1 MKKLFSL
8 GLMLVATFT
17 LTNCA
22 KELVG
27 PEQEPQKE
35 GVPFEIVASTKVDS
49 KTTNDGVETN
59 WEANDAIN
67 VWHAPAGES
76 AYKSEGEFSISA
88 ENLDA
93 QKFTGT
99 ISNELSS
106 TNDWYVLYPY
116 SEYKTDPTSS
126 NSGFTYIGHKELVQ
140 NGYDNTAHL
149 SDNKCPLYGIQK
161 NVDGAVFPEIT
172 MQHLTSVV
180 ALNIT
185 NTLEEPLTITSASI
199 TAEEEIVGSFKI
211 DITGNEVSYEPSSA
225 NVVAGVTV
233 SNGTALAKG
242 ESAKVYI
249 IVKPFTVATGKEL
262 TITVNDCVKTVE
274 MTKDVVFSAG
284 TIKTIPFKYDY
295 VFESESFVLAE
306 SISVGDEIIFVSGNA
321 GTVSVMGA
329 QASNNR
335 SAVTD
340 VNVSNSMIVSTED
353 MAVFTVG
360 AGETAPAYFTFYD
373 SSAKGYLYAASSGNN
388 YLRTQSTVDVNAE
401 WEVIWTAGVL
411 SVVAT
416 GSSNRN
422 ILRYNSANDLF
433 SCYKKNQDNSLP
445 QNDIY
450 IFKKSSAT
458 AVSATPTETE
468 LSYEAG
474 SSSFSYMVA
483 NASGAT
489 SVSSD
494 DVTIT
499 SHDEVNQTVEFS
511 YTKND
516 TGADKEL
523 VITITNNNVSCELT
537 IVQKPAPTK
546 LVMSDVTATPSSNS
560 ISYAWGAVAGATS
573 YQVKVGADGEWETVK
588 SPYTLAGLEPAT
600 EYTVSFKAIGDG
612 GLSYLDSEPKEV
624 VAETTEESGEV
635 WTLVSPKDAIVEG
648 TYVLVASTSTLTGA
662 LVSTNGSSSSPS
674 YITTISVLND
684 NLTGVTDA
692 MKFDLT
698 KVEGGYKLAAFDQTT
713 NYLYTT
719 NSNAGV
725 RVGTN
730 VNNVWT
736 ITAHESNADAFCF
749 KCNATSRYLGV
760 YNNLDWR
767 CYTTYNA
774 SNYTNDK
781 GSSQIYLYK
790 LSE

>member
-1 MKKLFSL
+1 
-8 GLMLVATFT
+8 MLAATFT

-67 VWHAPAGES
+67 VWHAPAGGS

-126 NSGFTYIGHKELVQ
+126 NSGFTYIGHKNLVH
-140 NGYDNTAHL
+140 NGYNSTAHL
-149 SDNKCPLYGIQK
+149 GDNKCPLYGIEK
-161 NVDGAVFPEIT
+161 NVDGAALPEIT

-211 DITGNEVSYEPSSA
+211 DITGNSVLYEPSSA
-225 NVVAGVTV
+225 NVEAGVTI
-233 SNGTALAKG
+233 SNGTSLAKD

-249 IVKPFTVATGKEL
+249 IVKPFTVATGKKL
-262 TITVNDCVKTVE
+262 TITVNDYVKTVE

-295 VFESESFVLAE
+295 VFEFEPESFVLAE
-306 SISVGDEIIFVSGNA
+306 SISVGDEIIFASGNA

-335 SAVTD
+335 PAVAD

-373 SSAKGYLYAASSGNN
+373 SSAKGYLYAASPDKN

-401 WEVIWTAGVL
+401 WEVIWADGVL

-422 ILRYNSANDLF
+422 ILRYNSGNTLF
-433 SCYKKNQDNSLP
+433 SCYVKDTEGELT
-445 QNDIY
+445 QNDVY

-468 LSYEAG
+468 LSYEEG
-474 SSSFSYMVA
+474 SSSFSYLVA
-483 NASGAT
+483 NASGPT

-499 SHDEVNQTVEFS
+499 SHNEVNHTVEFS
-511 YTKND
+511 YTQND
-516 TGADKEL
+516 TEEDKEL
-523 VITITNNNVSCELT
+523 VITITNNNVSCDLT

-546 LVMSDVTATPSSNS
+546 LEMSDVTATPSSNS
-560 ISYAWGAVAGATS
+560 ISYAWGAVTGATS
-573 YQVKVGADGEWETVK
+573 YQVKVGVGGEWETVK
-588 SPYTLAGLEPAT
+588 SPYTLSELEANT
-600 EYTVSFKAIGDG
+600 SYTVFFKAIGDG
-612 GLSYLDSEPKEV
+612 GLSYLDSDPKEV
-624 VAETTEESGEV
+624 VAETTEESDEV
-635 WTLVSPKDAIVEG
+635 WTLVTSASQLQANDQIIIAAAEFDVAISTTQNTNNRAQAPITKEGNNVTFAADVQILTLEAGKVENTFAFNTG
-648 TYVLVASTSTLTGA
+648 SGYLYAVSTSSNYMKTKENLDE
-662 LVSTNGSSSSPS
+662 NGSWLVTIGANSIASIVAQGDKTRNTLQYNQSSSLFSCYAADKPQKAVV
-674 YITTISVLND
+674 I
-684 NLTGVTDA
+684 
-692 MKFDLT
+692 
-698 KVEGGYKLAAFDQTT
+698 YKKT
-713 NYLYTT
+713 
-719 NSNAGV
+719 
-725 RVGTN
+725 
-730 VNNVWT
+730 VN
-736 ITAHESNADAFCF
+736 
-749 KCNATSRYLGV
+749 
-760 YNNLDWR
+760 
-767 CYTTYNA
+767 
-774 SNYTNDK
+774 
-781 GSSQIYLYK
+781 
-790 LSE
+790 

>member
-8 GLMLVATFT
+8 GLMLAATFT

-35 GVPFEIVASTKVDS
+35 GVPFEIIASTRVDS
-49 KTTNDGVETN
+49 KTTNNGIETN
-59 WEANDAIN
+59 WEAEDAIN
-67 VWHAPAGES
+67 VWHAPAGGS
-76 AYKSEGEFSISA
+76 AYVSEGEFSISA

-99 ISNELSS
+99 ISNDLSS

-126 NSGFTYIGHKELVQ
+126 NSGFTYIGHKNLVQ
-140 NGYDNTAHL
+140 NGYNSTAHL
-149 SDNKCPLYGIQK
+149 SDNKCPLYGIEK
-161 NVDGAVFPEIT
+161 NVDGAALPEIT

-211 DITGNEVSYEPSSA
+211 DITGNSVLYEPSSA
-225 NVVAGVTV
+225 NVEARVTV
-233 SNGTALAKG
+233 SNGTALAKD
-242 ESAKVYI
+242 ESATVYI
-249 IVKPFTVATGKEL
+249 IVKPFTVATGKNL
-262 TITVNDCVKTVE
+262 TITVNDYVKTVE

-295 VFESESFVLAE
+295 VFEFEPESFVPAE
-306 SISVGDEIIFVSGNA
+306 SISVGDEIIFASGNS

-335 SAVTD
+335 PAVAD

-360 AGETAPAYFTFYD
+360 AGETTPAYFTFYD
-373 SSAKGYLYAASSGNN
+373 SSAKGYLYAASSSNN

-401 WEVIWTAGVL
+401 WEVVWTEGVL

-416 GSSNRN
+416 GSSNHN
-422 ILRYNSANDLF
+422 ILRYNSGNTLF
-433 SCYKKNQDNSLP
+433 SCYVKNTEGELT
-445 QNDIY
+445 QNDVY

-458 AVSATPTETE
+458 AVSATPTEAE
-468 LSYEAG
+468 LSYQAG
-474 SSSFSYMVA
+474 SSSFSYIVA

-494 DVTIT
+494 DVSIT
-499 SHDEVNQTVEFS
+499 SHDEVNKTVEFS
-511 YTKND
+511 YTQND

-523 VITITNNNVSCELT
+523 VITITNNNVSCDLT

-546 LVMSDVTATPSSNS
+546 LEMSDVTATPSSNS
-560 ISYAWGAVAGATS
+560 ISYAWGAVTGATS
-573 YQVKVGADGEWETVK
+573 YQVKVGVGGKWETVK
-588 SPYTLAGLEPAT
+588 SPYTLSELEANT
-600 EYTVSFKAIGDG
+600 SYTVFFKAIGDG
-612 GLSYLDSEPKEV
+612 GLSYLDSDPKEV

-635 WTLVSPKDAIVEG
+635 WTLVTSASELQANDQIIIAAANYDFAISTTQNNNNRGQAAIVKVG
-648 TYVLVASTSTLTGA
+648 NNVTFSADVQILTLEAGKVENTFAFNTGSGYLYA
-662 LVSTNGSSSSPS
+662 ASSSS
-674 YITTISVLND
+674 N
-684 NLTGVTDA
+684 N
-692 MKFDLT
+692 MKT
-698 KVEGGYKLAAFDQTT
+698 KVTLDANGSWSITINNNIASIVAQGDNTRNTLQYNQSSSLFSCYAADNQQKPVVIYKKT
-713 NYLYTT
+713 
-719 NSNAGV
+719 
-725 RVGTN
+725 
-730 VNNVWT
+730 VN
-736 ITAHESNADAFCF
+736 
-749 KCNATSRYLGV
+749 
-760 YNNLDWR
+760 
-767 CYTTYNA
+767 
-774 SNYTNDK
+774 
-781 GSSQIYLYK
+781 
-790 LSE
+790 

>member
-1 MKKLFSL
+1 
-8 GLMLVATFT
+8 MLAATFA

-59 WEANDAIN
+59 WEASDAIN
-67 VWHAPAGES
+67 VWHAPAGGS
-76 AYKSEGEFSISA
+76 AYVSEGEFSISA

-99 ISNELSS
+99 ISNDLSL

-126 NSGFTYIGHKELVQ
+126 NSGFTYIGHKNLVQ
-140 NGYDNTAHL
+140 NGYNSTAHL
-149 SDNKCPLYGIQK
+149 SDDKCPLYGIEK
-161 NVDGAVFPEIT
+161 NVDGAALPEIT

-211 DITGNEVSYEPSSA
+211 DITGNSVLYEPSSA
-225 NVVAGVTV
+225 NVEAGVTV
-233 SNGTALAKG
+233 SNGTSLAKG
-242 ESAKVYI
+242 DAATVYI

-262 TITVNDCVKTVE
+262 TITVNDYVKTVE

-306 SISVGDEIIFVSGNA
+306 SISEGDEIIFASGNS
-321 GTVSVMGA
+321 GMVSVMGA

-335 SAVTD
+335 PAVAD
-340 VNVSNSMIVSTED
+340 VNVSNFMIVSTED

-373 SSAKGYLYAASSGNN
+373 SSAKGYLYAASSSNN
-388 YLRTQSTVDVNAE
+388 HLKTQSTVDVNAE
-401 WEVIWTAGVL
+401 WEVVWTTGVP

-445 QNDIY
+445 QNDVY

-468 LSYEAG
+468 LSYEEG

-483 NASGAT
+483 NASGPT
-489 SVSSD
+489 SVSSN
-494 DVTIT
+494 DVSIT
-499 SHDEVNQTVEFS
+499 SHDEVNKTVEFS
-511 YTKND
+511 YTQND
-516 TGADKEL
+516 TEEDKEL
-523 VITITNNNVSCELT
+523 VITITNNNVSCYLT

-560 ISYAWGAVAGATS
+560 ISYAWGAVTGATS
-573 YQVKVGADGEWETVK
+573 YQVKVGAGEWKTVK
-588 SPYTLAGLEPAT
+588 SPYTLAELEPETA
-600 EYTVSFKAIGDG
+600 YTVSFKAIGDG
-612 GLSYLDSEPKEV
+612 GLSYLDSDPKDV
-624 VAETTEESGEV
+624 VAETTVESGEV
-635 WTLVSPKDAIVEG
+635 WTLVTSDSELQANDQIIIAAAEYDFAISTTQNTNNRGQAAIVKDGNNVTFSADVQILTLEAG
-648 TYVLVASTSTLTGA
+648 KVENTFAFNTGSGYLYAVSTSSNYMKTKENLDE
-662 LVSTNGSSSSPS
+662 NGSWLVTIGANSIASIVAQGDKTRNTLQYNQSSSLFSCYAADKPQKAVV
-674 YITTISVLND
+674 I
-684 NLTGVTDA
+684 
-692 MKFDLT
+692 
-698 KVEGGYKLAAFDQTT
+698 YKKT
-713 NYLYTT
+713 
-719 NSNAGV
+719 
-725 RVGTN
+725 
-730 VNNVWT
+730 VN
-736 ITAHESNADAFCF
+736 
-749 KCNATSRYLGV
+749 
-760 YNNLDWR
+760 
-767 CYTTYNA
+767 
-774 SNYTNDK
+774 
-781 GSSQIYLYK
+781 
-790 LSE
+790 